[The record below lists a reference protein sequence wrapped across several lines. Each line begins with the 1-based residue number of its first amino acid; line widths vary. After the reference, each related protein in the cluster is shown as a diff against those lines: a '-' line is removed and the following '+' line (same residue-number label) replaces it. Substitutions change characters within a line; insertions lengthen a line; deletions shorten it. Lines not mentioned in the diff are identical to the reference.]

1 MYFLQW
7 RSMCDASTGVMVK
20 FELHQTKELE
30 QLKSF
35 SKAMTPEDKLEDLE
49 FAGPL
54 LDAGYKEIPAHA
66 QWILRI
72 TEDYHGTDRM
82 LVADAGFGSV
92 TAARLLY
99 KVGIWCIMN
108 IKGCHKLAPKAWCL
122 SHLRD
127 RGDTINLVNE
137 EFGVPLL
144 LSGHMDK
151 KPMVLVATVGTS
163 DNAVQALKRVRYR
176 FKHDE
181 GVMRRTY
188 YLVHSVVHSMYRRF
202 FNVVDV
208 HNRSRHGVR
217 DIAAVWQCM
226 FYGTRLIMTIFHFV
240 AVNAIKIFRQYH
252 PGQRR
257 ETADGERDA
266 TDMNLMEQLALELV
280 NNTID
285 EDAIARTR
293 STGRARDEPHERQ
306 PDGPHACMHVPELIP
321 PGKWNSQQTCSYCRD
336 RNIAKGV
343 SSKQKGGRALT
354 RYKCK
359 ICNVYLCPT
368 NNAIKGS
375 EPKPCLD
382 DHRREVLRGDARLE
396 SRNRFDP
403 EKPAGNRRG
412 ARGRSYRQ
420 NPRKHGGGET
430 F

>member
-1 MYFLQW
+1 
-7 RSMCDASTGVMVK
+7 MCDASTGVMVK

-35 SKAMTPEDKLEDLE
+35 SKAVTPEWKLQELE

-72 TEDYHGTDRM
+72 TQDYHGTGRM

-99 KVGIWCIMN
+99 KVGIWCMMN

-176 FKHDE
+176 FKQDE
-181 GVMRRTY
+181 GVLRRTY
-188 YLVHSVVHSMYRRF
+188 YLIHSVVHSMYRRF

-257 ETADGERDA
+257 ATADGERDA
-266 TDMNLMEQLALELV
+266 TDMHLMEQLALELV

-285 EDAIARTR
+285 EDARSLRSGAR
-293 STGRARDEPHERQ
+293 GEPHARHIV
-306 PDGPHACMHVPELIP
+306 DPHGHKHVPELIP
-321 PGKWNSQQTCSYCRD
+321 DGPWCAQGTCSYCRD
-336 RNIAKGV
+336 RLKAKGV
-343 SSKQKGGRALT
+343 SARANGGRGLT

-359 ICNVYLCPT
+359 ICNVFLCPS
-368 NNAIKGS
+368 NLAPANHQRKSGS
-375 EPKPCLD
+375 KTVELKPCLD
-382 DHRREVLRGDARLE
+382 EHRLEVLHGDPRLAT
-396 SRNRFDP
+396 RNRFDP
-403 EKPAGNRRG
+403 NKRPGATRGVRKP
-412 ARGRSYRQ
+412 RQ
-420 NPRKHGGGET
+420 PRTGGS